1 MKGRFKQRELSLVKA
16 VSDGDVAATDS
27 LESSNRRQHI
37 KSLKATLISYILNNV
52 YSDLFMDG
60 ETGSNFPNML
70 LSS

>member
-1 MKGRFKQRELSLVKA
+1 MEGRFKQRELSVVKA
-16 VSDGDVAATDS
+16 VSDGDVAATNS

-37 KSLKATLISYILNNV
+37 KSLKGTFISYILNNV
-52 YSDLFMDG
+52 YSDLFIDA